1 MKPLKNKIIP
11 PDFYEFFIVEIL
23 SSNFRRIFLAVT
35 TVTGYSKGLSF
46 LLNEVGGKNR
56 KKYVKTYLTEM
67 CITVNVFK
75 RKRKT
80 LLTCLYFG
88 Y

>member
-1 MKPLKNKIIP
+1 M
-11 PDFYEFFIVEIL
+11 
-23 SSNFRRIFLAVT
+23 AVT

-67 CITVNVFK
+67 CITVNVFQK
-75 RKRKT
+75 KKKDTFDLFILWILIKT
-80 LLTCLYFG
+80 
-88 Y
+88 